1 MLEHCAEADL
11 DFTDKAWESLYDVVD
26 DPYFLEQDAQ
36 LIYDALRRRL
46 RWVSFGDYLKR
57 YIYRKA
63 QLEGPYTDIPLK
75 EYQMIICESFRDN
88 AVPASFQET
97 TAKLSTLSKKWLTQ
111 QTVKRNV
118 VFLLG
123 FGLRMSAED
132 VNQFLTKALR
142 EPEINPKEAFEVIC
156 WYCYRRGYGFPAYQ
170 ELWEKYRNM
179 SPEQE
184 GDVFADEEYTIGF
197 RDTMRSIHNER
208 SLWAY
213 LSRLK
218 VSNYLSPFSRTA
230 RQQFDCLFDETRDL
244 VAELFNQDMS
254 APDHAG
260 KRVYS
265 RQDITAGDIEQVIS
279 AAIPKDRNGNLVPSK
294 ASDLS
299 GQFAGKRFSRQR
311 MGEILSGRTE
321 VSRFD
326 LITLNFFIFS
336 QKLDAF
342 AGVKQRYTAF
352 LNSTNQIL
360 ERCFMGR
367 LYIQNPYECFLLMCI
382 LSEAPL
388 STYAD
393 VWELSFH

>member
-1 MLEHCAEADL
+1 MLEYCAEADL

-63 QLEGPYTDIPLK
+63 QLEGAYTEIPLE
-75 EYQMIICESFRDN
+75 EYQSIICDSFKDN

-97 TAKLSTLSKKWLTQ
+97 TAKLSAMAKKWLTQ
-111 QTVKRNV
+111 QTVKRSV

-156 WYCYRRGYGFPAYQ
+156 WYCFRRGYGYPKYQ
-170 ELWEKYRNM
+170 ELWEKYQKLF
-179 SPEQE
+179 PELE
-184 GDVFADEEYTIGF
+184 DSAFTDEEYTLGF
-197 RDTMRSIHNER
+197 RDTMYGIRDER

-218 VSNYLSPFSRTA
+218 LSGRLSRFSRTA
-230 RQQFDCLFDETRDL
+230 RQQFDRLYDETRDL
-244 VAELFNQDMS
+244 VAELFNQDLAS
-254 APDHAG
+254 GRAG

-265 RQDITAGDIEQVIS
+265 RQDIAAGDIEQVIS

-311 MGEILSGRTE
+311 VGEILSGRAE
-321 VSRFD
+321 ASRFD

-342 AGVKQRYTAF
+342 PGTKQRYAAF
-352 LNSTNQIL
+352 LDSTNRIL
-360 ERCFMGR
+360 ENCFMGR